1 MTAAQARRRHRE
13 LGVAEREF
21 ALLRRKILLA
31 ILVALAIA
39 ALTRASSASTH
50 RISIT
55 INPTN
60 IAITVGVV
68 ADIPTV

>member
-1 MTAAQARRRHRE
+1 MTAAQARRRHRA

-31 ILVALAIA
+31 ILVALTIA
-39 ALTRASSASTH
+39 ALVRASDTSRY
-50 RISIT
+50 RISIA
-55 INPTN
+55 INATN